1 MTESA
6 QGTINDD
13 SIVCAMDLVPSLLKI
28 ANVNSLSDVSFDGEE
43 LASTFLGESQRSRKD
58 PIFFRRP
65 PDRKDYRNLKELPDL
80 AMRQGK
86 WKLLC
91 DYDQGRPF
99 LYDLESDP
107 GETKNLASQYPER
120 VARMTST
127 IMKWNNLMPKDA
139 GDPERTAN

>member
-1 MTESA
+1 
-6 QGTINDD
+6 
-13 SIVCAMDLVPSLLKI
+13 
-28 ANVNSLSDVSFDGEE
+28 
-43 LASTFLGESQRSRKD
+43 
-58 PIFFRRP
+58 
-65 PDRKDYRNLKELPDL
+65 
-80 AMRQGK
+80 MRQGK

-99 LYDLESDP
+99 LSDLESDP

-120 VARMTST
+120 VVRMTSA